1 VWQGRGQGVKKRT
14 CEVTLDVGSGAKF
27 LIGGSARCDVQLMQ
41 REGLGRFGDLLEVS
55 WFQSPSSRELGLGIR
70 QVSSTSASAA
80 ASARPSW
87 ESVQHN
93 GEAMRDGAPPSR
105 LSHGDIFMFEG

>member
-1 VWQGRGQGVKKRT
+1 MWQGRGPGVKKRT
-14 CEVTLDVGSGAKF
+14 CKVTLDVGSGANF
-27 LIGGSARCDVQLMQ
+27 LIGGSARCDVQLVQ

-70 QVSSTSASAA
+70 QVSSTS
-80 ASARPSW
+80 
-87 ESVQHN
+87 VQHN